1 LKIQRD
7 NAETSET
14 VDSLKPKVYLD
25 SSTTGE
31 YVLDGPLQVSIPIL
45 FPVSLMWH
53 FLVISFA
60 HPFVLSKLSLLA
72 SFYPLTMLSGAM
84 VEGSFILALQQLQVA
99 RTMGKREGCVHILI
113 QIRKP
118 LFLK

>member
-1 LKIQRD
+1 
-7 NAETSET
+7 
-14 VDSLKPKVYLD
+14 
-25 SSTTGE
+25 
-31 YVLDGPLQVSIPIL
+31 
-45 FPVSLMWH
+45 
-53 FLVISFA
+53 
-60 HPFVLSKLSLLA
+60 
-72 SFYPLTMLSGAM
+72 MLSGAM